1 MSARYAHLAQ
11 RADSNVSAY
20 TWRPTDVAP
29 PDCHHPSRP
38 EFGHSPVH
46 AANHHIHPAY
56 TAETFEGTGLE
67 PQTFSE
73 AHTSSGRPPCMLS
86 YSMHG
91 QQHTS
96 PQQLFASNH
105 SLPPAQHQI
114 FEPAGQPAAQHLQ
127 AQPTDARFAPQAA
140 AECRQPGDQAA
151 VGVQHAT
158 PASGLHDF
166 SPWQYNSPAVP
177 QSSSPLLYHAAFSA
191 AAASAAAASAAPSC
205 RPGQPQSTMSPQHA
219 AAVGVPLRQAD
230 VTAQMASTSQPS
242 GLVSCPVQSM
252 LLANDPTPRAS
263 PDPTTLAAG
272 SFDPQVL
279 LGATA
284 CGAAR
289 HNLDSLAGQMHRPT
303 VGAAMPV
310 TQEAASHTAHHSL
323 LQGQQSSSVQQ
334 QQQLLLP
341 LPSGR
346 LASSLPAQQH
356 PTVPG
361 RPGPIPLLAFCT
373 KGAGA
378 APTAAGSSSLP
389 TAAEHGQPATTSLA
403 TAACCPAATCNA
415 LNLIP
420 PTHATGDVSIHH
432 PSAPGSTAVPS
443 THNPDSRPVPDIAQV
458 ADVVK
463 PAVVP
468 QRTAWPG
475 SSLPAQTLTSTSAV
489 PGQVTPLDTSPQL
502 RQTTD
507 ICAST
512 DNRSAAASLALG
524 VGHTAMPAKRV
535 ASDGSFRF
543 QPQTE
548 IVQVSPVVCCTPV
561 LRPRSQEVAYA
572 GMSAAMD
579 SLHYKG
585 PSMQSCSTGL
595 AGHTSVQHGRCHV
608 SVTSI
613 LLDNIACYLQQYC
626 SACTTSNLW

>member
-11 RADSNVSAY
+11 RADANVSAY

-105 SLPPAQHQI
+105 SLPPAQHQV

-191 AAASAAAASAAPSC
+191 AAASAAPSC

-263 PDPTTLAAG
+263 PDSTTLAAG

-361 RPGPIPLLAFCT
+361 RPDPIPLLAFCT

-378 APTAAGSSSLP
+378 APT
-389 TAAEHGQPATTSLA
+389 TAEHGQPATTSLA

-420 PTHATGDVSIHH
+420 PTHATGDVSIRH
-432 PSAPGSTAVPS
+432 PSAPGSTAVAS
-443 THNPDSRPVPDIAQV
+443 THNPDSRPVPDIAPV
-458 ADVVK
+458 AHVVK

-548 IVQVSPVVCCTPV
+548 CVQVSPVVCCTPV

-626 SACTTSNLW
+626 SACTTSNVW